1 MPIYTVSFRTDA
13 DYATR
18 AFKARSPQDALK
30 QARAF
35 YEEREEDLIFK
46 SYGDIHP
53 VNRIEVRDANGDSV
67 AVWRDDNLR
76 LRLAAGDLLEALEL
90 CADCLAE
97 LARLDDGT
105 PSVSA
110 LNRARAALAKTK
122 GETAFRPGTGR
133 RLPSDPKAKLDDQV
147 DAAAAALRRYQTMT
161 GCDCADSLGDLL
173 RSLMHWSGRNSFDF
187 ECALFR
193 AQHQHEA
200 GGQP

>member
-53 VNRIEVRDANGDSV
+53 VNGIEVRDANGDSV

-90 CADCLAE
+90 CVDCLAE

-110 LNRARAALAKTK
+110 LDRARAAIAKAR
-122 GETAFRPGTGR
+122 GEGVPNTGR
-133 RLPSDPKAKLDDQV
+133 RRPSDPKAKLDDQV
-147 DAAAAALRRYQTMT
+147 EAAAAALRRYQTMT
-161 GCDCADSLGDLL
+161 GCDFADSLGDLL
-173 RSLMHWSGRNSFDF
+173 RSLMQWSGRNSFDF
-187 ECALFR
+187 ACALFR